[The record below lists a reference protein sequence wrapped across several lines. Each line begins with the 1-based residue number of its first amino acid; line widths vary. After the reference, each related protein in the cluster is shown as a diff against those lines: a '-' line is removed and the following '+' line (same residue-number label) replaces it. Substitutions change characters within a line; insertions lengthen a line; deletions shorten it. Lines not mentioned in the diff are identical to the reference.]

1 MKKSEDIGSI
11 INKII
16 SDPKIKSKLEI
27 SNIFNHWNEIVGSEI
42 HKKSRPDKLT
52 GGVLFVSVINFTWAN
67 ELSLMSEQLKDKINS
82 YVGRKVVKS
91 IRFKPDLR

>member
-16 SDPKIKSKLEI
+16 SDPKIKNKLEI
-27 SNIFNHWNEIVGSEI
+27 SNIFNNRKEIVGSEI
-42 HKKSRPDKLT
+42 NKKSRPDKLT
-52 GGVLFVSVINFTWAN
+52 RGVLFVSVINYTWAN

-82 YVGRKVVKS
+82 YVGRKVVKTL
-91 IRFKPDLR
+91 RFKPDLR

>member
-16 SDPKIKSKLEI
+16 SDPKIKNKLEI
-27 SNIFNHWNEIVGSEI
+27 SNIFNNWKEIVGSEI
-42 HKKSRPDKLT
+42 NKKSRPDKLT
-52 GGVLFVSVINFTWAN
+52 RGVLFVSVINYTWAN

-82 YVGRKVVKS
+82 YVGRKVVKTL
-91 IRFKPDLR
+91 RFKPDLR